1 MNKRCV
7 LEPGKAHN
15 KAAELVEHA
24 LDALRRQTG
33 LVGRI
38 LEVEPPIAPGRGPNR
53 YRPDALIE
61 IQVRDRKLKFLV
73 EVKLIDRF
81 EMVTQV
87 RTFWPPHAPTP
98 LLLVAPYITTATAER
113 CRDMKLFFLDGA
125 GNAYIELPGFY
136 LFITGKKRTAD
147 LLPTEGRRI
156 ATTAGLK
163 IVFAIL
169 CRPQLLAA
177 TYREIAAAAG
187 VALGTVGLVIKHLE
201 ARKHIVAFGKL
212 AIKDGIGEMKWRHK
226 LLDPERLLQEWVAY
240 YPATLRPKLNA
251 RRFRGP
257 NLDWT
262 EKADLRPYG
271 AYWGGEV
278 AAQRL
283 TGYLQAETATIYI
296 QHKPTQLVADYRLR
310 ADVRGGIEILDVFWN
325 PDQIP
330 HEPDLV
336 PPILAYADLMATA
349 DARNLEAAKLIH
361 NEHIAPH
368 LYRTT

>member
-1 MNKRCV
+1 M
-7 LEPGKAHN
+7 
-15 KAAELVEHA
+15 
-24 LDALRRQTG
+24 
-33 LVGRI
+33 
-38 LEVEPPIAPGRGPNR
+38 
-53 YRPDALIE
+53 
-61 IQVRDRKLKFLV
+61 
-73 EVKLIDRF
+73 
-81 EMVTQV
+81 
-87 RTFWPPHAPTP
+87 
-98 LLLVAPYITTATAER
+98 
-113 CRDMKLFFLDGA
+113 
-125 GNAYIELPGFY
+125 
-136 LFITGKKRTAD
+136 
-147 LLPTEGRRI
+147 
-156 ATTAGLK
+156 
-163 IVFAIL
+163 
-169 CRPQLLAA
+169 
-177 TYREIAAAAG
+177 
-187 VALGTVGLVIKHLE
+187 
-201 ARKHIVAFGKL
+201 
-212 AIKDGIGEMKWRHK
+212 KDGIGEMKWRHK

>member
-1 MNKRCV
+1 MQQGV
-7 LEPGKAHN
+7 AHR
-15 KAAELVEHA
+15 KELALIERA

-33 LVGRI
+33 LTGRI
-38 LEVEPPIAPGRGPNR
+38 LQLEPKRTIADGTTR

-61 IQVRDRKLKFLV
+61 IQVRDRKLKFFA

-87 RTFWPPHAPTP
+87 RTFWPLHARPP
-98 LLLVAPYITTATAER
+98 ILLVAPYITAEMTER
-113 CRDMKLFFLDGA
+113 CRDVKLFFLDGA

-147 LLPTEGRRI
+147 LLPADRVRMVTP
-156 ATTAGLK
+156 TALK
-163 IVFAIL
+163 VIFAIL
-169 CRPQLLAA
+169 CRPQLLAG
-177 TYREIAAAAG
+177 TYREIAAAAR
-187 VALGTVGLVIKHLE
+187 VALGTVGWVMRDLQAGKHVVTLRRNYP
-201 ARKHIVAFGKL
+201 ALRKLLQAKQ
-212 AIKDGIGEMKWRHK
+212 HK
-226 LLDPERLLQEWVAY
+226 LLDPERLLREWVAFY
-240 YPATLRPKLNA
+240 AAKLRPKLNVQ
-251 RRFRGP
+251 RFRGP
-257 NLDWT
+257 NLDWA

-271 AYWGGEV
+271 ACWGGEI
-278 AAQRL
+278 AAQRM
-283 TGYLQAETATIYI
+283 TGYLKPETATVYI
-296 QHKPTQLVADYRLR
+296 QHQPTQLIADYRLR
-310 ADVRGGIEILDVFWN
+310 ADVRGEIEILDVFWN

-336 PPILAYADLMATA
+336 PPILAYADLMATT